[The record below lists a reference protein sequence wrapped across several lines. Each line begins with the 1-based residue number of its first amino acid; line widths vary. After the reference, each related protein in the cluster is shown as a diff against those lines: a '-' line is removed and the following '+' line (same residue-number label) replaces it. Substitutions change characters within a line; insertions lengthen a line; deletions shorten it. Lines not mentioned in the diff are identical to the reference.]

1 MREAG
6 GQPQLQA
13 GELRRYLVALGAAV
27 MMIGLTALVPTDPHP
42 AAATAPGDATV
53 SANGARA
60 QTSST
65 AGIDDGTGLVPG
77 GPALAPAAPTAA
89 PGAVTDANGP
99 LTPVETE
106 IVRLTNELRAN
117 PAGALARR
125 EPLPDCATDP
135 FYAITL
141 SPDTGLP
148 SAVPALEVDDGVT
161 LALARPWAATLQST
175 GHFEHR
181 SSDEAHE
188 LYGQLGLPV
197 KAWGENIAWFTGFD
211 IEQAARIHFE
221 GWRESDAGHYCALV
235 SPRFTHVGVG
245 AIEDGGQSW
254 AVQNFYG

>member
-1 MREAG
+1 MDGHIWLDPDNARTMVTSLASTLTRHA
-6 GQPQLQA
+6 PA
-13 GELRRYLVALGAAV
+13 HAAR
-27 MMIGLTALVPTDPHP
+27 IAAN
-42 AAATAPGDATV
+42 AAALQERIAALEADLGRELEPVRGRPFIVFHDAYQYLEHRYGLD
-53 SANGARA
+53 A
-60 QTSST
+60 
-65 AGIDDGTGLVPG
+65 AG
-77 GPALAPAAPTAA
+77 
-89 PGAVTDANGP
+89 
-99 LTPVETE
+99 
-106 IVRLTNELRAN
+106 
-117 PAGALARR
+117 
-125 EPLPDCATDP
+125 
-135 FYAITL
+135 AITL

-148 SAVPALEVDDGVT
+148 AAVPALEVDDGVT
-161 LALARPWAATLQST
+161 LALARPWAATLQTT